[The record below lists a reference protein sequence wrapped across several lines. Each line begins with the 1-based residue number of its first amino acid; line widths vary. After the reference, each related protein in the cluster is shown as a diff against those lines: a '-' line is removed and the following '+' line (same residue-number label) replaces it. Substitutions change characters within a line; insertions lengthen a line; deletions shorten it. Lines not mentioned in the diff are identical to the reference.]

1 MFDCKK
7 LTGNKA
13 GKNDVRLQSVRVSS
27 ACHWLHSFD
36 YSDK

>member
-13 GKNDVRLQSVRVSS
+13 GKNDVRLQSSS
-27 ACHWLHSFD
+27 ASQFGLSLVAFL
-36 YSDK
+36 